1 MWAPRA
7 TLVIWVFGL
16 FKMATVSALFV
27 VLLAVFGATEAGL
40 SVRGEQET
48 REQWAD
54 DMAVSSDDSALQAE
68 DELALLNNKLSE
80 LRQLVLKGVFL
91 PEIRGEPART
101 ELGKFFSGF
110 ADVQLTVNGD
120 IPTKPF
126 LDACDRMVPFLDVL
140 GPTAF
145 APVKSDIKGNI
156 KKLTQKYSTDPARYS
171 TLQAMVKQEM
181 ATKDKNSATD
191 ALLWLNRALQFIRQ
205 ILVGIATGE
214 KDLTK
219 VAKKAYEDSLKKY
232 HGWMVQGIFSLA
244 MKAVPYYNDFVTK
257 VALGDE
263 KALIQDAKTYG
274 DAMGVLAE
282 ILQTF
287 YMANDLDSKQ
297 KV

>member
-1 MWAPRA
+1 M
-7 TLVIWVFGL
+7 
-16 FKMATVSALFV
+16 
-27 VLLAVFGATEAGL
+27 VLPCATEAGL
-40 SVRGEQET
+40 SEVRGEQET

-68 DELALLNNKLSE
+68 DELELLNSKLRE

-110 ADVQLTVNGD
+110 TDVQLTARGD

-140 GPTAF
+140 GSTAF
-145 APVKSDIKGNI
+145 APVKSDITGNI

-171 TLQAMVKQEM
+171 TLQDIVKQEM
-181 ATKDKNSATD
+181 DTKTTKAKNSATD
-191 ALLWLNRALQFIRQ
+191 ALLWLKRALQFIRQ